1 MEDLPAGMEGLP
13 PGMVNLEDLGAGD
26 GEFDSPPAYEVGV
39 EAQVPGTEG
48 KLRKTLLEEGVGF
61 EHPEAGDEVFVHY
74 TGRLEDGTVF
84 DSSVDRG
91 QEFSFKVGEGRVIK
105 GWDEGI
111 PTMLKGEKCVLTCAP
126 EYAYGPQGS
135 PPKIPGGATLAFE
148 VELLRWTST
157 SDICGDGG
165 LIRKVLAP
173 GEGWGTPGEQDEVL
187 FRYSLRV
194 RGGAEVMVPS
204 LAPGEGAEAEA
215 EAGGWNARFEPFER
229 GCELP
234 AFNLGLQGM
243 KRGGECHLTIMP
255 KYGFAP
261 EAAAKLGLP
270 TDAVLEA
277 TLKLVQINKVESLE
291 GGLVKKILFEP
302 EGWKRPN
309 EGSTVRVRYTAR
321 LAEGGAVFEERAA
334 GDELEFVTGE
344 AQVIEGLE
352 EGVMSMQ
359 EGERCRLTVPPAMA
373 FGADGRDSGG
383 VRVPPDATLVYDL
396 ELASFVK
403 AREVHEM
410 DHAEKIEACAARKAE
425 GNTLFKQGML
435 VRAAKKYSAGAKF
448 VDSDADFSAAQQQ
461 EARKLKIAC
470 WNNAAQC
477 QLKLG
482 DYVAAR
488 ALCGKVLDLDGLN
501 VKALFRRG
509 LAHTGLQDFVEAEED
524 LKAALG
530 QEPDNVDVKRA
541 RKRLAQLQSAYDK
554 KQAKAYKNMF
564 SRISKMEEKE
574 CKRAQ
579 RPAAEAP
586 ASVPPAP
593 ASAASEE

>member
-1 MEDLPAGMEGLP
+1 MEGLPAGMEGLP
-13 PGMVNLEDLGAGD
+13 PGMMNLEDLGAGD

-39 EAQVPGTEG
+39 EAEVPGAGG
-48 KLRKTLLEEGVGF
+48 KLRKTLLAAGQGF

-111 PTMLKGEKCVLTCAP
+111 PTMLKGEKCILTCSP
-126 EYAYGPQGS
+126 EYAYGAQGS

-157 SDICGDGG
+157 SDVCGDGG
-165 LIRKVLAP
+165 LVRKVLAP

-194 RGGAEVMVPS
+194 RGGAEVVVPS
-204 LAPGEGAEAEA
+204 LAPGGGDEAGA

-234 AFNLGLQGM
+234 AFHLGLQGM
-243 KRGGECHLTIMP
+243 KRGGECHLTIQP
-255 KYGFAP
+255 KYGFGP
-261 EAAAKLGLP
+261 EAAAELGVP
-270 TDAVLEA
+270 ADAVLEA
-277 TLKLVQINKVESLE
+277 TLKLVQINKVENLE

-321 LAEGGAVFEERAA
+321 LAEGGTVFEERAS

-352 EGVMSMQ
+352 EAVMSMQ

-373 FGADGRDSGG
+373 FGADGRDFGG
-383 VRVPPDATLVYDL
+383 ARVPPEATVVYDL
-396 ELASFVK
+396 ELVSFVK
-403 AREVHEM
+403 AREVYEM
-410 DHAEKIEACAARKAE
+410 DHAEKVEACAARKAE
-425 GNTLFKQGML
+425 GNALFKQGNL

-448 VDSDADFSAAQQQ
+448 VEADTDFSAAQQQ

-482 DYVAAR
+482 DYAAAR

-501 VKALFRRG
+501 MKALFRRG
-509 LAHTGLQDFVEAEED
+509 QAHTGLQDFVEAGED

-530 QEPDNVDVKRA
+530 QEPDNADVKRA

-564 SRISKMEEKE
+564 SRISKMEEE
-574 CKRAQ
+574 ESRRAQ
-579 RPAAEAP
+579 PRAAADAPSTDGGEATLTE
-586 ASVPPAP
+586 A
-593 ASAASEE
+593 